1 MLTEYVINRS
11 RMRPLSL
18 AECLKRRHLDPK
30 RTDLTEDY
38 LQKGVG
44 FDKMPWDVVEE
55 YGKADV
61 SLTMQLAKAQLEEL
75 GATFDDFI

>member
-1 MLTEYVINRS
+1 
-11 RMRPLSL
+11 
-18 AECLKRRHLDPK
+18 
-30 RTDLTEDY
+30 LTEDY

-61 SLTMQLAKAQLEEL
+61 SLTMQLAEAQLQEL
-75 GATFDDFI
+75 EAEFSDFITHS